1 MRHVTRYMYIRKK
14 TLPEWLTYYIF
25 LFPFLSATALEFLHL
40 PGILKYTV
48 DIAWILV
55 LFFLVFTKRMS
66 LYKRVM
72 PFLMLV
78 AIWFLV
84 CFTVY
89 LFKYQSVF
97 YFLWGIRNN
106 MRLYV
111 AFLAFITFFDEEDAS
126 ICIKFLDILFYVNV
140 GVTLIQFFL
149 LGYNQDYLGGIFGAG
164 RGCNGY
170 TILFFVLV
178 VGKSMI
184 MYMEGHEPILSFILK
199 SGLSLIIAAMAELKF
214 YIVFFVCVVVIA
226 SILTKFSWKKI
237 QVLLFSA
244 VLLFFSGSIL
254 IAIFGAKEELT
265 IQRIWALATA
275 ENYATAEDL
284 GRFTAIP
291 KISKTILT
299 EWPDRLFGMGI
310 GNCDTSAFAICNTPF
325 YQTHEQLHYSWFS
338 SAFLYLET
346 GIIGLILNIAFFV
359 LSLVSALSVKRQKAS
374 NDLFCNIAIIVSIV
388 CIILTFY
395 NATLRKEIG
404 YVAYFALA
412 LPHISLRS
420 TTVTK

>member
-1 MRHVTRYMYIRKK
+1 MRQVTDYICIRKK

-25 LFPFLSATALEFLHL
+25 LFPLLSATVLEFLHL

-55 LFFLVFTKRMS
+55 LLFLVSQKRM
-66 LYKRVM
+66 LLHKRVM
-72 PFLMLV
+72 PFVMLI
-78 AIWFLV
+78 AIWLLM

-97 YFLWGIRNN
+97 YFLWGLRNN
-106 MRLYV
+106 IRLYV
-111 AFLAFITFFDEEDAS
+111 AFLAFITYFDEEDAS
-126 ICIKFLDILFYVNV
+126 ACINFLDILFYLNV
-140 GVTLIQFFL
+140 VVTFIQFFL
-149 LGYNQDYLGGIFGAG
+149 LGYKQDYLGGIFGVG

-178 VGKSMI
+178 VGKSML
-184 MYMEGHEPILSFILK
+184 MYMEGRENIWKFVFK
-199 SGLSLIIAAMAELKF
+199 GGLSLIIAAMAELKF
-214 YIVFFVCVVVIA
+214 YFVVFVCIILLA
-226 SILTKFSWKKI
+226 SALTKFSWKKML
-237 QVLLFSA
+237 VLLFS
-244 VLLFFSGSIL
+244 VILLLFSESL
-254 IAIFGAKEELT
+254 LTAIFGVNEELT

-275 ENYATAEDL
+275 ESYATAEDL

-291 KISKTILT
+291 TISRTILT
-299 EWPDRLFGMGI
+299 DWSDRLFGMGI

-325 YQTHEQLHYSWFS
+325 YQTHEHLHYSWFS

-346 GIIGLILNIAFFV
+346 GIIGLILNIAFYF
-359 LSLVSALSVKRQKAS
+359 LSFVSALSVKRQKAG

-412 LPHISLRS
+412 LPYISIKS
-420 TTVTK
+420 TGGL